1 MRRVLLIMPLLVV
14 LVACGGSSKLLTT
27 DEITTKMRAEG
38 LCRVEPTVANSPLF
52 PYIVV
57 WECSPSVNGDR
68 VSISVFDTR
77 ESFRAHLRN
86 IYCQSPTSSGFFG
99 EGNAWGGNWITSDVA
114 DDGATSAAIAR
125 ALGGDYSDDPTEVCK
140 DLL

>member
-1 MRRVLLIMPLLVV
+1 MPLLVV

-38 LCRVEPTVANSPLF
+38 LCRVEPTVANSPYA

-57 WECSPSVNGDR
+57 WDCSPSVNGER
-68 VSISVFDTR
+68 VSISVFYTR
-77 ESFRAHLRN
+77 ESFRAHLRD

-99 EGNAWGGNWITSDVA
+99 VGNAWGGNWITGAVA
-114 DDGATSAAIAR
+114 RDGANPSAIAQ